1 MQNAR
6 ETEKRTDDNKYHTAH
21 HITTTNKLPSLPLGT
36 FEMLVIDPPYI
47 TREVWAQ
54 YAITAKLLLAP
65 NGRILLSTVAENAEM
80 MKELLDVE
88 PQVCPRWG

>member
-1 MQNAR
+1 
-6 ETEKRTDDNKYHTAH
+6 
-21 HITTTNKLPSLPLGT
+21 
-36 FEMLVIDPPYI
+36 MLVIDPPYI

-88 PQVCPRWG
+88 PQVSPRWGWVGAGEGWVGTAKESSVVVLDAACCLTPTQPLDDRET